1 MNVDEI
7 KEVEISDFF
16 KMCEDEG
23 VYQIETPDGWK
34 DINFLVRKKNKKC
47 YNLILE
53 DGVELSCS
61 ESHKILTTDG
71 WVESKDVNENIDCVV
86 TKNGNIKIVGKS
98 YIGEMDTFD
107 LQVDSEE
114 SRYYSNGI
122 VSHNCGK
129 SLVCKAI
136 SGYWNMPLLRLDFG
150 KLFGSLVG
158 DSEKNAR
165 EAIRLAEAVA
175 PAILWIDEIE
185 KAISGVRSSGQSDGG
200 TTSRVLSTFLTWM
213 QEKTS
218 SVFVVATAN
227 DQEAI
232 PPEFLRPG
240 RFDEIFF
247 VDLPYLDERV
257 EILEVH
263 LKRRGLNPKK
273 FDLHSIAVRGEGYSG
288 AELEKAITEA
298 MVVGFRD
305 KRRVIK
311 TKDIIDAMAT
321 FKPLSVMREGDFEGI
336 REWAETRCRKANAV
350 YKEKVEMG
358 SGEKE
363 LDL

>member
-1 MNVDEI
+1 
-7 KEVEISDFF
+7 
-16 KMCEDEG
+16 MCESEKG
-23 VYQIETPDGWK
+23 VYQIDTPDGWK
-34 DINFLVRKKNKKC
+34 DINFLVKKTDKECFDIKMEEGMELECSSSHNIFTNNGWKEAKDIDIQRDLIQTRNGMKKV
-47 YNLILE
+47 I
-53 DGVELSCS
+53 
-61 ESHKILTTDG
+61 
-71 WVESKDVNENIDCVV
+71 SK
-86 TKNGNIKIVGKS
+86 KYSGIK
-98 YIGEMDTFD
+98 DTFD

-114 SRYYSNGI
+114 SRYYSNDI

-136 SGYWNMPLLRLDFG
+136 SSYWNMPLLRLDFG

-175 PAILWIDEIE
+175 PSILWIDEIE

-227 DQEAI
+227 DHESI

-240 RFDEIFF
+240 RFDEIFW
-247 VDLPYLDERV
+247 VDLPNIKERE

-263 LKRRGLNPKK
+263 LKRRGLDPKD
-273 FDLHSIAVRGEGYSG
+273 FNLAAMAVRGDGYSG
-288 AELEKAITEA
+288 AELEKSITEA
-298 MVVGFRD
+298 MVVGFSD
-305 KRRVIK
+305 KKRKIK
-311 TKDIIDAMAT
+311 TEDIINAMGT
-321 FKPLSVMREGDFEGI
+321 FKPLSVMREGDFEAI
-336 REWAETRCRKANAV
+336 REWSETRCRSANEKA
-350 YKEKVEMG
+350 VETVNMG
-358 SGEKE
+358 SGYGEKD
-363 LDL
+363 LDI